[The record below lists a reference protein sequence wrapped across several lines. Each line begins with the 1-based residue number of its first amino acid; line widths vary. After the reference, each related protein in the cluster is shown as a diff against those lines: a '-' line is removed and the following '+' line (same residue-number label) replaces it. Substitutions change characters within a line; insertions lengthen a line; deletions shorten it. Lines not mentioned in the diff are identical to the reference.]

1 VAIPAEDVAQVR
13 AATDIASLIG
23 EYSSLKK
30 VGRRLVGLCPFHSE
44 STPSFSVNAEEGLYY
59 CFGCQASGDAIS
71 FVRAMDGLDFVDAV
85 ERLAARAGITIRHD
99 AEDGSAARADRDR
112 RQGLY
117 DAMAAAVAFYHERLL
132 SHRDAAPARQYLRS
146 RGYDGDIVRHFKLG
160 WAPDAWDEL
169 AHALDSPPAAL
180 RDTGLA
186 HMSSRGRMQDSFRAR
201 VIFPI
206 FDTSGR
212 PIALGGRILPPAAE
226 DNPDRRT
233 PAAGPKYRN
242 SPETPIYSK
251 RRTLYGL
258 NWAKAALAHGGE
270 VVICEGYTDVIGFF
284 TAGLPRAVA
293 TCGTALTD
301 DHLRILG
308 NFARRVVL
316 AFDADTAGQSAAAR
330 IYESERRHGLEV
342 VVAAFPAGSDPGDMA
357 RRDPDSL
364 RLSVERAVP
373 FLEFRIE
380 RAMAA
385 EDLHTAEGRVRAA
398 EAALAS
404 IAEHPNELVRDQYVV
419 SVADRTKI
427 PPDQLR
433 VRVERI
439 RASGAAAPA
448 PAGQTPHAGAVPG
461 QPGRAAPGNGDYQ
474 GRDDDGAPAAE
485 RREDEP
491 TAARAAGAGG
501 RRKTSPAAGGRVG
514 RAALALAVHRPGEMA
529 PHLSEALFADD
540 LQRATYR
547 ALSTATSLHAAID
560 DADPEVADL
569 LRQLAVVEPEDEV
582 DGVVVELA
590 RVAGER
596 AIRDLEGEARVAQ
609 SDGDTARLAT
619 AVTES
624 DWLKST
630 LMALGELGEG
640 SGAEVADRLVAW
652 LTQRYGEAG

>member
-1 VAIPAEDVAQVR
+1 VAIPTEDVAQVR

-30 VGRRLVGLCPFHSE
+30 VGRRMVGLCPFHSE
-44 STPSFSVNAEEGLYY
+44 TTPSFSVNAEEGLYY

-85 ERLAARAGITIRHD
+85 ERLAARAGITIRYD

-117 DAMAAAVAFYHERLL
+117 DAMAAAVVFYHERLL
-132 SHRDAAPARQYLRS
+132 SHGDAAPARQYLRS
-146 RGYDGDIVRHFKLG
+146 RGYDGDIVRRFKLG

-169 AHALDSPPAAL
+169 ARSLHSPPAAL

-186 HMSSRGRMQDSFRAR
+186 HMNSRGRIQDSFRAR

-212 PIALGGRILPPAAE
+212 PIALGGRVLPRDA
-226 DNPDRRT
+226 DDSSGGRST
-233 PAAGPKYRN
+233 PTGPKYRN

-284 TAGLPRAVA
+284 TAKIPRAVA

-342 VVAAFPAGSDPGDMA
+342 AVAAFPPGSDPGDMA

-427 PPDQLR
+427 DPDQLR

-439 RASGAAAPA
+439 RASGGAAPTTGGQPA
-448 PAGQTPHAGAVPG
+448 RGGPAGA
-461 QPGRAAPGNGDYQ
+461 QPGPGKRGNGQYQ
-474 GRDDDGAPAAE
+474 GRDDDGPPPTD
-485 RREDEP
+485 RPEDA
-491 TAARAAGAGG
+491 TTDARPPGV
-501 RRKTSPAAGGRVG
+501 RRKATPAAGGRVG
-514 RAALALAVHRPGEMA
+514 RAALVLAVHRPGDMA

-560 DADPEVADL
+560 DAEPDVADL
-569 LRQLAVVEPEDEV
+569 LRQLAVAEPEDEV

-609 SDGDTARLAT
+609 ADGDAARFT
-619 AVTES
+619 AVVTDT

-652 LTQRYGEAG
+652 LTQRYREAG